1 LQFKHPNI
9 PYDWRLAQVE
19 GKENAFPLIEISFYH
34 TSFQLSVRCL
44 GLAVLILFSS
54 LLFAPG
60 LAASQRGACGPL
72 RLLSWQAPT
81 TTNPHLSIGI
91 KDLAASRIVYEPLA
105 SFDADGGLIPL
116 LAAEIPSPEN
126 GGVAANGRSVT
137 WKLKAD
143 LKWADGAPFTADDVL
158 FTYEFASGA
167 NVGATSRATYR
178 IVSQVEVIDDLTVK
192 VHFQDVN
199 PAWALPFVGVNGMII
214 PRHLFVNYVGANA
227 QDAPGNLQGVGTGAY
242 RVVEFTEEDILIIGE
257 DAVSTIKIVYE
268 PNPFFRE
275 PDKPCFDRVTLQG
288 GGDALTAA
296 KAVFSD
302 GIVDYG
308 YNLQVASDILQTL
321 EAQGKGTLVA
331 PPTAKTERIMI
342 NFSDPNRETGD
353 GERSNVAYPHP
364 FLTDKK
370 IRQAISLGI
379 DRVAI
384 SELYGKVGRVTT
396 NMLVSPARYNSPN
409 TSWEYN
415 LEKAAR
421 ILDQA
426 GWTDTDGDGVREKGK
441 LRLSMVFQTS
451 VNSVRQK
458 TQQIIK
464 NALESI
470 GFEVELKIIDASIF
484 FGPVRDNTNTRRHFY
499 ADLEEFT
506 FNNKS
511 PDPGVY
517 MRAWTCGAIA
527 QKANNWSASNWA
539 RYCNP
544 DYDKLYQQSTT
555 ELDAQKRRSLIVQMN
570 DLLINDF
577 AVIPIVER
585 SSAFGISNDLAGI
598 EPTPWDVDVWNI
610 KDWKRKQ

>member
-1 LQFKHPNI
+1 MSEDRSVN
-9 PYDWRLAQVE
+9 
-19 GKENAFPLIEISFYH
+19 GNSFYRT
-34 TSFQLSVRCL
+34 TSQLRVRCFS
-44 GLAVLILFSS
+44 LAVLILFSS
-54 LLFAPG
+54 SMLAPSV
-60 LAASQRGACGPL
+60 AAEQRGTCGPL
-72 RLLSWQAPT
+72 RLLFWQAPT

-91 KDLAASRIVYEPLA
+91 KDLSASRIVYEPLA

-126 GGVAANGRSVT
+126 GGVAADGRSVT
-137 WKLKAD
+137 WKLKPN

-158 FTYEFASGA
+158 FTFEYASSA

-178 IVSQVEVIDDLTVK
+178 IVRNVEVIDDLTVK
-192 VHFQDVN
+192 VHFKDVN

-214 PRHLFVNYVGANA
+214 PRHLFEKYAGANA
-227 QDAPGNLQGVGTGAY
+227 QDAPENLKGTGTGAY
-242 RVVEFTEEDILIIGE
+242 RVVKFTEEDILIIGE
-257 DAVSTIKIVYE
+257 DVVSTIKIVYE

-275 PDKPCFDRVTLQG
+275 LDKPCFERVALQG

-296 KAVFSD
+296 KAVFRD
-302 GIVDYG
+302 GVVDYG
-308 YNLQVASDILQTL
+308 YNLQVAVDILQEL
-321 EAQGKGTLVA
+321 EAQGKGTLIA

-353 GERSNVAYPHP
+353 GERSSVKFPHP
-364 FLTDKK
+364 FLTDKRV
-370 IRQAISLGI
+370 RQAISLGI
-379 DRVAI
+379 DRKAI
-384 SELYGKVGRVTT
+384 SKLYGKVGRVAT
-396 NMLVSPARYNSPN
+396 NMLISPARYNSPN
-409 TSWEYN
+409 TTWEFN
-415 LEKAAR
+415 LEKAAS

-426 GWTDTDGDGVREKGK
+426 GWIDTDGDGVREKNEV
-441 LRLSMVFQTS
+441 RLSMVFQTS

-511 PDPGVY
+511 PDPGAY
-517 MRAWTCGAIA
+517 LRAWTCGAIA
-527 QKANNWSASNWA
+527 QKANNWSAPNWP

-544 DYDKLYQQSTT
+544 EFDVLYEQSTT
-555 ELDAQKRRSLIVQMN
+555 ELDSQKRRRLIVQMN
-570 DLLINDF
+570 DFLINDF

-585 SSAFGISNDLAGI
+585 SSAFGISNDLVGI

-610 KDWKRKQ
+610 KDWRRK

>member
-1 LQFKHPNI
+1 MSEDRSVN
-9 PYDWRLAQVE
+9 
-19 GKENAFPLIEISFYH
+19 GNSFYRI
-34 TSFQLSVRCL
+34 TSQLMVRCFS
-44 GLAVLILFSS
+44 LAVLILFSS
-54 LLFAPG
+54 SMLAPSV
-60 LAASQRGACGPL
+60 AAEQRGTCGPL
-72 RLLSWQAPT
+72 RLLFWQAPT

-91 KDLAASRIVYEPLA
+91 KDLSASRIVYEPLA
-105 SFDADGGLIPL
+105 SFDADGGLIPF
-116 LAAEIPSPEN
+116 LAAEIPSLEN
-126 GGVAANGRSVT
+126 GGVAADGRSVT
-137 WKLKAD
+137 WKLKPN

-158 FTYEFASGA
+158 FTFEYASSA

-178 IVSQVEVIDDLTVK
+178 IVRNVEVIDDLTVK
-192 VHFQDVN
+192 VHFKDVN

-214 PRHLFVNYVGANA
+214 PRHLFEKYAGANA
-227 QDAPGNLQGVGTGAY
+227 QAAPENLKGTGTGAY
-242 RVVEFTEEDILIIGE
+242 RVVKFTEEDILIIGE
-257 DAVSTIKIVYE
+257 DVVSTIKIVYE

-275 PDKPCFDRVTLQG
+275 LDKPCFERVALQG

-296 KAVFSD
+296 KAVFRD
-302 GIVDYG
+302 GVVDYG
-308 YNLQVASDILQTL
+308 YNLQVAVDILQEL
-321 EAQGKGTLVA
+321 EAQGKGTLIA

-353 GERSNVAYPHP
+353 GERSSVKFPHP
-364 FLTDKK
+364 FLTDKRV
-370 IRQAISLGI
+370 RQAISLGI
-379 DRVAI
+379 DRKAI
-384 SELYGKVGRVTT
+384 SKLYGKVGRVAT
-396 NMLVSPARYNSPN
+396 NMLISPARYNSPN
-409 TSWEYN
+409 TTWEFN
-415 LEKAAR
+415 LEKAAS

-426 GWTDTDGDGVREKGK
+426 GWIDTDGDGVREKNEV
-441 LRLSMVFQTS
+441 RLSMVCQTS

-511 PDPGVY
+511 PDPGAY
-517 MRAWTCGAIA
+517 LRAWTCGAIA
-527 QKANNWSASNWA
+527 QKANNWSAPNWP

-544 DYDKLYQQSTT
+544 EFDVLYEQSAT
-555 ELDAQKRRSLIVQMN
+555 ELDSQKRRRLIVQMN
-570 DLLINDF
+570 DFLINDF

-585 SSAFGISNDLAGI
+585 SSAFGISNDLVGV

-610 KDWKRKQ
+610 KDWRRK

>member
-1 LQFKHPNI
+1 MSEDRSVN
-9 PYDWRLAQVE
+9 
-19 GKENAFPLIEISFYH
+19 GNSFYRT
-34 TSFQLSVRCL
+34 TSQLRVRCFS
-44 GLAVLILFSS
+44 LAVLILFSS
-54 LLFAPG
+54 SMLAPSV
-60 LAASQRGACGPL
+60 AAEQRGTCGPL
-72 RLLSWQAPT
+72 RLLFWQAPT

-91 KDLAASRIVYEPLA
+91 KDLSASRIVYEPLA

-116 LAAEIPSPEN
+116 LATEIPSPEN
-126 GGVAANGRSVT
+126 GGVAADGRSVT
-137 WKLKAD
+137 WKLKPN

-158 FTYEFASGA
+158 FTFEYASSA

-178 IVSQVEVIDDLTVK
+178 IVRNVEVIDDLTVK
-192 VHFQDVN
+192 VHFKDVN
-199 PAWALPFVGVNGMII
+199 PAWTLPFVGVNGMII
-214 PRHLFVNYVGANA
+214 PRHLFEKYAGANA
-227 QDAPGNLQGVGTGAY
+227 QDAPENLKGTGTGAY
-242 RVVEFTEEDILIIGE
+242 RVVKFTEEDILIIGE
-257 DAVSTIKIVYE
+257 DVVSTIKIVYE

-275 PDKPCFDRVTLQG
+275 LDKPCFERVALQG

-296 KAVFSD
+296 KAVFRD
-302 GIVDYG
+302 GVVDYG
-308 YNLQVASDILQTL
+308 YNLQVAVDILQEL
-321 EAQGKGTLVA
+321 EAQGKGTLIA

-353 GERSNVAYPHP
+353 GERSSVKFPHP
-364 FLTDKK
+364 FLTDKRV
-370 IRQAISLGI
+370 RQAISLGI
-379 DRVAI
+379 DRKAI
-384 SELYGKVGRVTT
+384 SKLYGKVGRVAT
-396 NMLVSPARYNSPN
+396 NMLISPARYNSPN
-409 TSWEYN
+409 TTWEFN
-415 LEKAAR
+415 LEKAAS

-426 GWTDTDGDGVREKGK
+426 GWIDTDGDGVREKNEV
-441 LRLSMVFQTS
+441 RLSMVFQTS

-511 PDPGVY
+511 PDPGAY
-517 MRAWTCGAIA
+517 LRAWTCGAIA
-527 QKANNWSASNWA
+527 QKANNWSAPNWP

-544 DYDKLYQQSTT
+544 EFDVLYEQSTT
-555 ELDAQKRRSLIVQMN
+555 ELDSQKRRRLIVQMN
-570 DLLINDF
+570 DFLINDF

-585 SSAFGISNDLAGI
+585 SSAFGISNDLVGI

-610 KDWKRKQ
+610 KDWRRK

>member
-1 LQFKHPNI
+1 MSEDRSVN
-9 PYDWRLAQVE
+9 
-19 GKENAFPLIEISFYH
+19 GNSFYRI
-34 TSFQLSVRCL
+34 TSQLMVRCFS
-44 GLAVLILFSS
+44 LAVLILFSS
-54 LLFAPG
+54 SMLAPSV
-60 LAASQRGACGPL
+60 AAEQRGTCGPL
-72 RLLSWQAPT
+72 RLLFWQAPT

-91 KDLAASRIVYEPLA
+91 KDLSASRIVYEPLA

-126 GGVAANGRSVT
+126 GGVAGDGRSVT
-137 WKLKAD
+137 WKLKPN

-158 FTYEFASGA
+158 FTFEYASSA

-178 IVSQVEVIDDLTVK
+178 IVRNVEVIDDLTVK
-192 VHFQDVN
+192 VHFKDVN

-214 PRHLFVNYVGANA
+214 PRHLFEKYAGANA
-227 QDAPGNLQGVGTGAY
+227 QDAPENLKGTGTGAY
-242 RVVEFTEEDILIIGE
+242 RVVKFTEEDILIIGE
-257 DAVSTIKIVYE
+257 DVVSTIKIVYE

-275 PDKPCFDRVTLQG
+275 LDKPCFERVALQG

-296 KAVFSD
+296 KAVFRD
-302 GIVDYG
+302 GVVDYG
-308 YNLQVASDILQTL
+308 YNLQVAVDILQEL
-321 EAQGKGTLVA
+321 EAQGKGTLIA

-353 GERSNVAYPHP
+353 GERSSVKFPHP
-364 FLTDKK
+364 FLTDKRV
-370 IRQAISLGI
+370 RQAISLGI
-379 DRVAI
+379 DRKAI
-384 SELYGKVGRVTT
+384 SKLYGKVGRVAT
-396 NMLVSPARYNSPN
+396 NMLISPARYNSPN
-409 TSWEYN
+409 TTWEFN
-415 LEKAAR
+415 LEKAAS

-426 GWTDTDGDGVREKGK
+426 GWIDTDGDGVREKNEV
-441 LRLSMVFQTS
+441 RLSMVFQTS

-511 PDPGVY
+511 PDPGAY
-517 MRAWTCGAIA
+517 LRAWTCGAIA
-527 QKANNWSASNWA
+527 QKANNWSAPNWP

-544 DYDKLYQQSTT
+544 EFDVLYEQSAT
-555 ELDAQKRRSLIVQMN
+555 ELDSQKRRRLIVQMN
-570 DLLINDF
+570 DFLINDF

-585 SSAFGISNDLAGI
+585 SSAFGISNDLVGV

-610 KDWKRKQ
+610 KDWRRK

>member
-1 LQFKHPNI
+1 MSEDRSVN
-9 PYDWRLAQVE
+9 
-19 GKENAFPLIEISFYH
+19 GNSFYRT
-34 TSFQLSVRCL
+34 TSHLRVRCFS
-44 GLAVLILFSS
+44 LAVLILFSS
-54 LLFAPG
+54 SMLAPSV
-60 LAASQRGACGPL
+60 AAEQRGTCGPL
-72 RLLSWQAPT
+72 RLLFWQAPT

-91 KDLAASRIVYEPLA
+91 KDLSASRIVYEPLA
-105 SFDADGGLIPL
+105 SFDADGGLIPF
-116 LAAEIPSPEN
+116 LAAEIPSLEN
-126 GGVAANGRSVT
+126 GGVAADGRSVT
-137 WKLKAD
+137 WKLKPN

-158 FTYEFASGA
+158 FTFEYASSA

-178 IVSQVEVIDDLTVK
+178 IVRNVEVIDDLTVK
-192 VHFQDVN
+192 VHFKDVN

-214 PRHLFVNYVGANA
+214 PRHLFEKYAGANA
-227 QDAPGNLQGVGTGAY
+227 QDAPENLKGTGTGAY
-242 RVVEFTEEDILIIGE
+242 RVVKFTEEDILIIGE
-257 DAVSTIKIVYE
+257 DVVSTIKIVYE

-275 PDKPCFDRVTLQG
+275 LDKPCFERVALQG

-296 KAVFSD
+296 KAVFRD
-302 GIVDYG
+302 GVVDYG
-308 YNLQVASDILQTL
+308 YNLQVAVDILQEL
-321 EAQGKGTLVA
+321 EAQGKGTLIA

-353 GERSNVAYPHP
+353 GERSSVKFPHP
-364 FLTDKK
+364 FLTDKRV
-370 IRQAISLGI
+370 RQAISLGI
-379 DRVAI
+379 DRKAI
-384 SELYGKVGRVTT
+384 SKLYGKVGRVAT
-396 NMLVSPARYNSPN
+396 NMLISPARYNSPN
-409 TSWEYN
+409 TTWEFN
-415 LEKAAR
+415 LEKAAS

-426 GWTDTDGDGVREKGK
+426 GWIDTDGDGVREKNEV
-441 LRLSMVFQTS
+441 RLSMVFQTS

-511 PDPGVY
+511 PDPGAY
-517 MRAWTCGAIA
+517 LRAWTCGAIA
-527 QKANNWSASNWA
+527 QKANNWSAPNWP

-544 DYDKLYQQSTT
+544 EFDVLYEQSTT
-555 ELDAQKRRSLIVQMN
+555 ELDSQKRRRLIVQMN
-570 DLLINDF
+570 DFLINDF

-585 SSAFGISNDLAGI
+585 SSAFGISNDLVGV

-610 KDWKRKQ
+610 KDWRRK

>member
-1 LQFKHPNI
+1 MSEDRSVN
-9 PYDWRLAQVE
+9 
-19 GKENAFPLIEISFYH
+19 GNSFYRT
-34 TSFQLSVRCL
+34 TSQLRVRCFS
-44 GLAVLILFSS
+44 LAVLILFSS
-54 LLFAPG
+54 SMLAPSV
-60 LAASQRGACGPL
+60 AAEQRGTCGPL
-72 RLLSWQAPT
+72 RLLFWQAPT

-91 KDLAASRIVYEPLA
+91 KDLSASRIVYEPLA

-116 LAAEIPSPEN
+116 LATEIPSPEN
-126 GGVAANGRSVT
+126 GGVAADGRSVT
-137 WKLKAD
+137 WKLKPN

-158 FTYEFASGA
+158 FTFEYASSA

-178 IVSQVEVIDDLTVK
+178 IVRNVEVIDDLTVK
-192 VHFQDVN
+192 VHFKDVN

-214 PRHLFVNYVGANA
+214 PRHLFEKYAGANA
-227 QDAPGNLQGVGTGAY
+227 QDAPENLKGTGTGAY
-242 RVVEFTEEDILIIGE
+242 RVVKFTEEDILIIGE
-257 DAVSTIKIVYE
+257 DVVSTIKIVYE

-275 PDKPCFDRVTLQG
+275 LDKPCFERVALQG

-296 KAVFSD
+296 KAVFRD
-302 GIVDYG
+302 GVVDYG
-308 YNLQVASDILQTL
+308 YNLQVAVDILQEL
-321 EAQGKGTLVA
+321 EAQGKGTLIA

-353 GERSNVAYPHP
+353 GERSSVKFPHP
-364 FLTDKK
+364 FLTDKRV
-370 IRQAISLGI
+370 RQAISLGI
-379 DRVAI
+379 DRKAI
-384 SELYGKVGRVTT
+384 SKLYGKVGRVAT
-396 NMLVSPARYNSPN
+396 NMLISPARYNSPN
-409 TSWEYN
+409 TTWEFN
-415 LEKAAR
+415 LEKAAS

-426 GWTDTDGDGVREKGK
+426 GWIDTDGDGVREKNEV
-441 LRLSMVFQTS
+441 RLSMVFQTS

-511 PDPGVY
+511 PDPGAY
-517 MRAWTCGAIA
+517 LRAWTCGAIA
-527 QKANNWSASNWA
+527 QKANNWSAPNWP

-544 DYDKLYQQSTT
+544 EFDVLYEQSTT
-555 ELDAQKRRSLIVQMN
+555 ELDSQKRRRLIVQMN
-570 DLLINDF
+570 DFLINDF

-585 SSAFGISNDLAGI
+585 SSAFGISNDLVGI

-610 KDWKRKQ
+610 KDWRRK

>member
-1 LQFKHPNI
+1 MQFNHPNI
-9 PYDWRLAQVE
+9 RNCWGLAWIE
-19 GKENAFPLIEISFYH
+19 SKTSICPLKKISFYR
-34 TSFQLSVRCL
+34 TSLQLSIRCL

-54 LLFAPG
+54 LAFPAG
-60 LAASQRGACGPL
+60 VAANQRGTCSPL
-72 RLLSWQAPT
+72 RLLLWQAPT

-126 GGVAANGRSVT
+126 GGVAADGRSVT
-137 WKLKAD
+137 WKLKPG

-158 FTYEFASGA
+158 FTYEYASSA
-167 NVGATSRATYR
+167 SVGATSRATYQV
-178 IVSQVEVIDDLTVK
+178 VSHVEVKDDVTVK

-214 PRHLFVNYVGANA
+214 PRHLFEKYAGANA
-227 QDAPGNLQGVGTGAY
+227 QDAPANLKGVGTGAY

-275 PDKPCFDRVTLQG
+275 PDKPCFARVTLQG

-296 KAVFSD
+296 RAVFRD
-302 GIVDYG
+302 GVVDYG
-308 YNLQVASDILQTL
+308 YNLQVATDILQAL

-353 GERSNVAYPHP
+353 GERSSVAFPHP
-364 FLTDKK
+364 FLTDKRL
-370 IRQAISLGI
+370 RQAISLSI
-379 DRVAI
+379 DRKAI

-396 NMLVSPARYNSPN
+396 NMLISPARYNSPN
-409 TSWEYN
+409 TSWEYD

-426 GWTDTDGDGVREKGK
+426 GWTDADGDGVREKGE
-441 LRLSMVFQTS
+441 LRLSLVFQTS
-451 VNSVRQK
+451 INSVRQK

-470 GFEVELKIIDASIF
+470 GFEVELKFIDASIF

-511 PDPGVY
+511 PDPGAY
-517 MRAWTCGAIA
+517 LRAWTCGAIA

-544 DYDKLYQQSTT
+544 EYDELYQRSTT
-555 ELDAQKRRSLIVQMN
+555 ELDAQKRRRLIVQMN
-570 DLLINDF
+570 DLLISDF
-577 AVIPIVER
+577 ALIPLVER
-585 SSAFGISNDLAGI
+585 SSAFGVSNDLTGI
-598 EPTPWDVDVWNI
+598 ELTPWDVDLWNI

>member
-1 LQFKHPNI
+1 MSEDRSVN
-9 PYDWRLAQVE
+9 
-19 GKENAFPLIEISFYH
+19 GNSFYRT
-34 TSFQLSVRCL
+34 TSQLRVRCFS
-44 GLAVLILFSS
+44 LAVLILFSS
-54 LLFAPG
+54 SMLAPSV
-60 LAASQRGACGPL
+60 AAEQRGTCGPL
-72 RLLSWQAPT
+72 RLLFWQAPT

-91 KDLAASRIVYEPLA
+91 KDLSASRIVYEPLA

-126 GGVAANGRSVT
+126 GGVAADGRSVT
-137 WKLKAD
+137 WKLKPN

-158 FTYEFASGA
+158 FTFEYASSA

-178 IVSQVEVIDDLTVK
+178 IVRNVEVIDDLTVK
-192 VHFQDVN
+192 VHFKDVN

-214 PRHLFVNYVGANA
+214 PRHLFEKYAGANA
-227 QDAPGNLQGVGTGAY
+227 QDAPENLKGTGTGAY
-242 RVVEFTEEDILIIGE
+242 RVVKFTEEDILIIGE
-257 DAVSTIKIVYE
+257 DVVSTIKIVYE

-275 PDKPCFDRVTLQG
+275 LDKPCFERVALQG

-296 KAVFSD
+296 KAVFRD
-302 GIVDYG
+302 GVVDYG
-308 YNLQVASDILQTL
+308 YNLQVAADILQEL
-321 EAQGKGTLVA
+321 EAQGKGTLIA

-353 GERSNVAYPHP
+353 GERSSVKFPHP
-364 FLTDKK
+364 FLTDKRV
-370 IRQAISLGI
+370 RQAISLGI
-379 DRVAI
+379 DRKAI
-384 SELYGKVGRVTT
+384 SKLYGKVGRVAT
-396 NMLVSPARYNSPN
+396 NMLISPARYNSPN
-409 TSWEYN
+409 TTWEFN
-415 LEKAAR
+415 LEKAAS

-426 GWTDTDGDGVREKGK
+426 GWIDTDGDGVREKNEV
-441 LRLSMVFQTS
+441 RLSMVFQTS

-511 PDPGVY
+511 PDPGAY
-517 MRAWTCGAIA
+517 LRAWTCGAIA
-527 QKANNWSASNWA
+527 QKANNWSAPNWP

-544 DYDKLYQQSTT
+544 EFDVLYEQSAT
-555 ELDAQKRRSLIVQMN
+555 ELDSQKRRRLIVQMN
-570 DLLINDF
+570 DFLINDF

-585 SSAFGISNDLAGI
+585 SSAFGISNDLVGV

-610 KDWKRKQ
+610 KDWRRK